1 MHTRLA
7 KLIEY
12 KTGGRRVDFAALMG
26 WTPQYLTKLLRG
38 ESFGLQPVLAVLAA
52 FPEINARWFLFGVG
66 DVHDLSAAYDL
77 RRQAAERAQ
86 GLLDLERH
94 VPVMSPEELS
104 AFAAALKGGRYPDFT
119 PEELSGLRRRLAER
133 DGRLSAVF
141 GKAYAAAFV
150 TDGKKEG

>member
-12 KTGGRRVDFAALMG
+12 KTEGRRGEFASLMG
-26 WTPQYLTKLLRG
+26 WSPQYLTKLLRG

-77 RRQAAERAQ
+77 RRQATERAQ
-86 GLLDLERH
+86 GLLDLERY
-94 VPVMSPEELS
+94 VPVMSPDELS
-104 AFAAALKGGRYPDFT
+104 AYSSALMGGRYPGFAPDT
-119 PEELSGLRRRLAER
+119 MAALRRRLAER
-133 DGRLSAVF
+133 DARMADIF
-141 GKAYAAAFV
+141 GKAYAAAFG
-150 TDGKKEG
+150 TDAGK